1 MPAHAPGVGI
11 GVVFAPTYI
20 FLLSLS
26 SKNHDNRHCQV
37 EAFVRQFLLF
47 ISVFSILNVNDKY
60 YYCIFRYFIK

>member
-37 EAFVRQFLLF
+37 EAFVRP
-47 ISVFSILNVNDKY
+47 ISLP
-60 YYCIFRYFIK
+60 